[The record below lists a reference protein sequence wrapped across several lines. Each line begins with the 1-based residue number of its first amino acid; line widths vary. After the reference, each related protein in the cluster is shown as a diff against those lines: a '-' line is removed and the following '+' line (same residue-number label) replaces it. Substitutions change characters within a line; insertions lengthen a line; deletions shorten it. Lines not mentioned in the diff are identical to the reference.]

1 MSLPC
6 EGRPEFVIVI
16 PLYNEEAIFAE
27 LVDRVRR
34 TLATMALPAE
44 VILVDDGS
52 GDRTRDLIQDL
63 CHSDSRFRG
72 LLLSRNFGHQTA
84 VSAGLRY
91 ARGRFVAVMDG
102 DLQDPPE
109 ILPEL
114 YARIREGFDVVY
126 AVRQQ
131 RKGAWWKRLA
141 YWSFYRVLRSLSDL
155 DIPPDA
161 GDFCLMSERVVRCM
175 NALPERHRFV
185 RGIRTWVGFR
195 QTGYAYQRPE
205 RAGGVSKYSVG
216 KLVRLAAEGI
226 FSFSEVPL
234 RLATVL
240 GLLVAG
246 FALLYAAFLVFWRL
260 FLNDSIPGFATVA
273 TAIFFLGGVQ
283 LICLGII
290 GEYIGRIHNETRGRP
305 TFIIDQEIGF
315 QDDAAVHNGS
325 VRK

>member
-6 EGRPEFVIVI
+6 DGRPELVIVI
-16 PLYNEEAIFAE
+16 PLYNEEAIFVE
-27 LVDRVRR
+27 LVNRVRKV
-34 TLATMALPAE
+34 LDTMALPAE

-52 GDRTRDLIQDL
+52 ADRTRELIQDL
-63 CHSDSRFRG
+63 CHSDPHFRG

-91 ARGRFVAVMDG
+91 ARGRYVAVMDG

-109 ILPEL
+109 ILPQL

-131 RKGAWWKRLA
+131 RKESWWKRLA

-175 NALPERHRFV
+175 NTLPERHRFV

-205 RAGGVSKYSVG
+205 RAGGVSKYSIS
-216 KLVRLAAEGI
+216 KLFHLAAEGI

-234 RLATVL
+234 RLATIL

-246 FALLYAAFLVFWRL
+246 FALFYAAYLVFWRL
-260 FLNDSIPGFATVA
+260 FLNDSLPGFATLA

-290 GEYIGRIHNETRGRP
+290 GEYIGRIHNETRARP
-305 TFIIDQEIGF
+305 TFIIEQEVGF
-315 QDDAAVHNGS
+315 PVEEPIQDGP
-325 VRK
+325 VRV